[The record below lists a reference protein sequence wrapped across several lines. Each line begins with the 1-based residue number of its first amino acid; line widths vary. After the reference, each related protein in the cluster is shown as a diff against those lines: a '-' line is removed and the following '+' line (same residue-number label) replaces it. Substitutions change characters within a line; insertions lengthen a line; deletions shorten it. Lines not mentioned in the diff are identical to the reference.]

1 MLADKEREKVITM
14 LAPLADEII
23 ITRPNSPRA
32 GDWKALGSL
41 AEQYGRPVV
50 CIETPEEAVNYALK
64 RLGENDMLCVT
75 GSIYMLADA
84 RQALIQALKP

>member
-1 MLADKEREKVITM
+1 M

-23 ITRPNSPRA
+23 ITRPDSPRA

-41 AEQYGRPVV
+41 AELYGRPVT
-50 CIETPEEAVNYALK
+50 CIENPEEAVIYALQ

-84 RQALIQALKP
+84 REALIKELKN